1 MKLPSKS
8 AESQRRENVDQED
21 ILTRQEAYCPAPG
34 AEEQPPNFARAQ
46 RVAPDDSR
54 NQERLLPLGVP
65 YDSYD
70 ECQGDDENSSE
81 PIELARQSDDRFSA
95 AIFEDIRQS
104 YVQMEHL
111 HSMVSC
117 TIIFA

>member
-8 AESQRRENVDQED
+8 AESKRRENVDQED
-21 ILTRQEAYCPAPG
+21 ILTR
-34 AEEQPPNFARAQ
+34 EEQPPNFARAQ